1 MSALPPKADI
11 VGRQLDVSFVP
22 LGDIDRH
29 CQELAQRVARKL
41 NDLLV
46 GSILSSARA
55 TRVPDDEVSTA

>member
-1 MSALPPKADI
+1 MSAPPIADI
-11 VGRQLDVSFVP
+11 PQRRLDVRFVP
-22 LGDIDRH
+22 VGDIDRR